1 MINHPFVSVL
11 LPVYNGEKYIHEVI
25 TSIINQFD
33 QDFELIISIDFGS
46 DSSESVARRFE
57 ATNKRVRVFT
67 HDKRL
72 GMRGNY
78 EFLIAKSN
86 GSWLT
91 IIGQDDAM
99 MPFAISELRKSVEKV
114 PDLAVL
120 VSRRAY
126 AFWPDTNGDFGKKQF
141 IYPIGAN
148 RVSQV
153 SSRRFLIDCLK
164 GKSEYS
170 QGPQLYTGSFVSR
183 SVVTEFL
190 SSQNGKLF
198 PYPIPDVSSSASI
211 LLATEDFHFSN
222 LPLFIV
228 GTSGSSTGAL
238 IDKHLK
244 STDASASI
252 QKLYLESFDGD
263 RERFQTPG
271 LGVFSSFSWYL
282 FEAVSLIASS
292 EQLSRLNFDNS
303 WALAA
308 LKVENLQKVKKQDE
322 LKRIF
327 SSLTN
332 ELSGGR
338 LPLQLKVIT
347 VHCFKLRNLIWK
359 YIKGLALYVQC
370 RLILMPRFNL
380 FDMIQ
385 FIDFV
390 TARINLKQLKK
401 DNEI

>member
-1 MINHPFVSVL
+1 MNHPFVSVL
-11 LPVYNGEKYIHEVI
+11 LPVYNGEKYIHEAI
-25 TSIINQFD
+25 TSIINQLD
-33 QDFELIISIDFGS
+33 QDYELIISIDSGS
-46 DSSESVARRFE
+46 DSSESVARRF
-57 ATNKRVRVFT
+57 AASNKRIRVFT
-67 HDKRL
+67 HAKRL

-78 EFLIAKSN
+78 EFLIAKST

-99 MPFAISELRKSVEKV
+99 MPFAISELRRSVEKV
-114 PDLAVL
+114 PDMAVL

-126 AFWPDTNGDFGKKQF
+126 AFWPDTNGDFGKNQF
-141 IYPIGAN
+141 IYPIGVN
-148 RVSQV
+148 RVSEA

-183 SVVTEFL
+183 TVVTEFL
-190 SSQNGKLF
+190 SCQNGKLF

-211 LLATEDFHFSN
+211 LLAIEYFHFSN
-222 LPLFIV
+222 LPLFVV

-238 IDKHLK
+238 IDKRLK
-244 STDASASI
+244 GTDAPASI

-263 RERFQTPG
+263 REKFKTPG

-292 EQLSRLNFDNS
+292 DQLSRLDFDAS

-308 LKVENLQKVKKQDE
+308 LKVENRQKVRKQDD
-322 LKRIF
+322 LKGIF
-327 SSLTN
+327 SNLTN

-338 LPLQLKVIT
+338 LSLQIKIFIIR
-347 VHCFKLRNLIWK
+347 CFKFRSLLWK
-359 YIKGLALYVQC
+359 YITGLALYVQC
-370 RLILMPRFNL
+370 RLILKPRSTL

-385 FIDFV
+385 LIDFV
-390 TARINLKQLKK
+390 SAKIYSRQIQK
-401 DNEI
+401 D